1 MDIINGERAI
11 MNTNH
16 KIKFLL
22 ENVSDLD
29 FNIDDAEI
37 SYLIHGKTNDSY
49 LLDFKK
55 FKLVLRLNNKNSLNL
70 GINRQ
75 NESLILQSLD
85 KKNIVPNLVYMDN
98 KYEFIIYEYIE
109 GIELDLNK
117 TDSEGRKKLLNLIES
132 YQDIKIDLPKFNYFN
147 HVSLYWKKIKEIN
160 LISDLR
166 KNKMEAF
173 LANLNNFQQSN
184 WPALLTHHDLETNI
198 LVTDGGYKII
208 DWEYAGNGFHDFDRY
223 SMGLIE
229 GSEMIDDL
237 IMVMNELWEEINYQN

>member
-1 MDIINGERAI
+1 MDIINGKRAI

-109 GIELDLNK
+109 GIEL
-117 TDSEGRKKLLNLIES
+117 EWR
-132 YQDIKIDLPKFNYFN
+132 
-147 HVSLYWKKIKEIN
+147 
-160 LISDLR
+160 
-166 KNKMEAF
+166 
-173 LANLNNFQQSN
+173 
-184 WPALLTHHDLETNI
+184 
-198 LVTDGGYKII
+198 
-208 DWEYAGNGFHDFDRY
+208 
-223 SMGLIE
+223 
-229 GSEMIDDL
+229 
-237 IMVMNELWEEINYQN
+237 

>member
-37 SYLIHGKTNDSY
+37 SYLINGKTNDSY

-75 NESLILQSLD
+75 NESLILQPD
-85 KKNIVPNLVYMDN
+85 NISSFLRV
-98 KYEFIIYEYIE
+98 
-109 GIELDLNK
+109 
-117 TDSEGRKKLLNLIES
+117 
-132 YQDIKIDLPKFNYFN
+132 
-147 HVSLYWKKIKEIN
+147 N
-160 LISDLR
+160 LIS
-166 KNKMEAF
+166 F
-173 LANLNNFQQSN
+173 C
-184 WPALLTHHDLETNI
+184 
-198 LVTDGGYKII
+198 
-208 DWEYAGNGFHDFDRY
+208 
-223 SMGLIE
+223 LIFF
-229 GSEMIDDL
+229 G
-237 IMVMNELWEEINYQN
+237 

>member
-11 MNTNH
+11 MNTNQ

-22 ENVSDLD
+22 KNVSDLD

-37 SYLIHGKTNDSY
+37 SYLINGKTNDSY

-55 FKLVLRLNNKNSLNL
+55 FKLVLRLNSKNSSNL

-75 NESLILQSLD
+75 NELLILQSLD

-98 KYEFIIYEYIE
+98 TYEFIIYEYIE
-109 GIELDLNK
+109 GIELDFNK
-117 TDSEGRKKLLNLIES
+117 TDSKDRKDLLSLIES

-147 HVSLYWKKIKEIN
+147 HVSLYWKKIKEIKN
-160 LISDLR
+160 ISYSR
-166 KNKMEAF
+166 ENKMETF
-173 LANLNNFQQSN
+173 LNNLSDFQKSN
-184 WPALLTHHDLETNI
+184 WPTLLNHHDLETNI
-198 LVTDGGYKII
+198 LVTDSGYKII
-208 DWEYAGNGFHDFDRY
+208 DWEYAGNGFHSFDRY

-229 GSEMIDDL
+229 KNEMINDL
-237 IMVMNELWEEINYQN
+237 IMVMNELWADINYQN

>member
-22 ENVSDLD
+22 ENVRDLD

-37 SYLIHGKTNDSY
+37 SYLINGKTNDSY

-85 KKNIVPNLVYMDN
+85 KKNIVPNLVYMYN
-98 KYEFIIYEYIE
+98 TYEFIIYEYIE
-109 GIELDLNK
+109 GIELDL
-117 TDSEGRKKLLNLIES
+117 RKIDTKDRNKLLSLIC
-132 YQDIKIDLPKFNYFN
+132 L
-147 HVSLYWKKIKEIN
+147 LYT
-160 LISDLR
+160 SPSPRDG
-166 KNKMEAF
+166 
-173 LANLNNFQQSN
+173 
-184 WPALLTHHDLETNI
+184 LLSRMPSS
-198 LVTDGGYKII
+198 
-208 DWEYAGNGFHDFDRY
+208 A
-223 SMGLIE
+223 
-229 GSEMIDDL
+229 
-237 IMVMNELWEEINYQN
+237 